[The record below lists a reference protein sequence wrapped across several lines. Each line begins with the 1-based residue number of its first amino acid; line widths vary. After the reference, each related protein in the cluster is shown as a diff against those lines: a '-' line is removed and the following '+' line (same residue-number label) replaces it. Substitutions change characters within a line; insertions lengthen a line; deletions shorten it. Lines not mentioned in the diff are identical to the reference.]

1 MKNIALFFSLI
12 VIIALTSVSCKHS
25 NREQRLAK
33 ADSLSMALNRVDSM
47 LNIEINYDSITSRFN
62 ELKKYQEVLSPYKLK
77 FSQKEKSDYNQFMS
91 SEKHYKTMINVFDKY
106 KTELEYSKT
115 QVNNLKNDFEKR
127 VIKKEKFDMYYE
139 TENKAVYKLLN
150 NVKSDLFKT
159 NKHHEKNSIFK
170 PVLDSLMIKYVNKIK

>member
-1 MKNIALFFSLI
+1 MKNIIYIFSLI
-12 VIIALTSVSCKHS
+12 VIIAFTSISCKQS

-47 LNIEINYDSITSRFN
+47 LNIEINYDSISSRFN

-91 SEKHYKTMINVFDKY
+91 SEKHYKTMITVFDKY
-106 KTELEYSKT
+106 KTELDYSRT

-127 VIKKEKFDMYYE
+127 IIKKDKFDEYYN

-159 NKHHEKNSIFK
+159 NKHLEKNIIFK
-170 PVLDSLMIKYVNKIK
+170 PVLDSLIIKYVNKNK